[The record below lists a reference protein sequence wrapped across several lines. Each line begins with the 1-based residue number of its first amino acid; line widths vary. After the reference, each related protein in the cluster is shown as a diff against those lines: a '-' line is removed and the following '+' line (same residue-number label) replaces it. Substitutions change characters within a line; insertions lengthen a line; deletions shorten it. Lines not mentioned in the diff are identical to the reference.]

1 MKPGTQ
7 SFPNCASHVCGIR
20 ACRNLKTGFHFGT
33 GIVEIKTTEA
43 KGVKAKKCNA
53 HNATNVAEVKSIEI
67 K

>member
-1 MKPGTQ
+1 
-7 SFPNCASHVCGIR
+7 
-20 ACRNLKTGFHFGT
+20 LKTGFHFGT